1 LLTSFGHLNVRG
13 FDCDIPLPLAV
24 LIWAWMERTLT
35 AAHDLEEI
43 VDLFAIDRSS
53 RNAELMPIKI
63 ATLPL
68 RKAVV
73 LVIEDWSDDKFRQL
87 SATIQRRS
95 GPAIR
100 SLDDIKHLY
109 DCAIATPRCCAKRFG

>member
-1 LLTSFGHLNVRG
+1 
-13 FDCDIPLPLAV
+13 
-24 LIWAWMERTLT
+24 MERTLT

-43 VDLFAIDRSS
+43 VDLFAIGRPS
-53 RNAELMPIKI
+53 RNAELMPVKI

-68 RKAVV
+68 KKAVT

-87 SATIQRRS
+87 SAVIQRRS

-109 DCAIATPRCCAKRFG
+109 DCVIAAHRCCAKRAG